1 MLRRMTTATLARITR
16 FPVKGLSGQTL
27 PSVDLVPDEGV
38 PDDRRFALAHGASAF
53 DPDAP
58 AWKPKSNFLVLAKNQ
73 RLAQLDTDYDSAT
86 TVLTIRRAGR
96 QVARG
101 DLSSPTGRLLIQQFF
116 AAFMGEEAYG
126 KVRVVEVPGFMFSD
140 VPDKVLS
147 LINAA
152 SLVDL
157 ERVTGAPVDP
167 RRLRGNLLIEGAP
180 AWAEFAWVDREITV
194 GGVRFA
200 ITGRIDRCA
209 ATEVN
214 PETGERDMMLP
225 RLLRKGYGHIDC
237 GVYVRVL
244 TGGRIATGD
253 AVTVD

>member
-152 SLVDL
+152 SLLDL

-180 AWAEFAWVDREITV
+180 AWAEFGWIDREITV

-237 GVYVRVL
+237 GVYARVL

>member
-16 FPVKGLSGQTL
+16 YPVKGLSGQTL
-27 PSVDLVPDEGV
+27 PHVDLVPDEGI
-38 PDDRRFALAHGASAF
+38 PEDRRFALAHGASAF
-53 DPDAP
+53 DPEAP
-58 AWKPKSNFLVLAKNQ
+58 AWKPKSNFLVLAKNA
-73 RLAQLDTDYDSAT
+73 RLAQLETDYDPAT
-86 TVLTIRRAGR
+86 TTLTVTRAGR

-116 AAFMGEEAYG
+116 AAYMGEDAYG

-140 VPDKVLS
+140 VPQKVLS
-147 LINAA
+147 LVGAA

-167 RRLRGNLLIEGAP
+167 RRLRGNLLVEGAP
-180 AWAEFAWVDREITV
+180 AWAEFEWVGKEITV

-200 ITGRIDRCA
+200 IEGRIDRCA

-225 RLLRKGYGHIDC
+225 RLLRKGYGHIEC
-237 GVYVRVL
+237 GVYARVL
-244 TGGRIATGD
+244 TAGRIAVGD
-253 AVTVD
+253 GVEVG